1 MDGHVPA
8 RLMSRRDLSFLLHEW
23 LGVAALTARPRYADH
38 SRETLDAA
46 LDTYERV
53 AAECFAPHHRAADVD
68 EPRLVNG
75 EVKVHP
81 AIGPALQAFSDS
93 GLMAATQD
101 ETATQNGT
109 ATPADL
115 PRLNAGKSIPGPDEW
130 RALERRASSFR
141 LR

>member
-1 MDGHVPA
+1 MSIAVTKLAFNQTAVPA
-8 RLMSRRDLSFLLHEW
+8 TM
-23 LGVAALTARPRYADH
+23 VASAT
-38 SRETLDAA
+38 
-46 LDTYERV
+46 V
-53 AAECFAPHHRAADVD
+53 M
-68 EPRLVNG
+68 
-75 EVKVHP
+75 
-81 AIGPALQAFSDS
+81 
-93 GLMAATQD
+93 MAATQD

>member
-1 MDGHVPA
+1 MSIAVTKLVFNQTAVPA
-8 RLMSRRDLSFLLHEW
+8 TM
-23 LGVAALTARPRYADH
+23 VASAT
-38 SRETLDAA
+38 
-46 LDTYERV
+46 V
-53 AAECFAPHHRAADVD
+53 M
-68 EPRLVNG
+68 
-75 EVKVHP
+75 
-81 AIGPALQAFSDS
+81 
-93 GLMAATQD
+93 MAATQD